1 MELQLLKDIVTIVL
15 IKMDYLQKNKLS
27 TAPRFL
33 IILILC
39 FLILI
44 MLTIAHESFSSKQES
59 VDISIVNSS
68 FIPLSNTDGN
78 QIKVNIEY
86 TLENEK
92 LHNQLV
98 NGVMEVYASNGTLI
112 RTTSIPSGFTLQT
125 DGGEH
130 MFRTTI
136 HDMFLKRVSVKVLF
150 TDLSKEIPLSNA
162 VTDDLKLEGV
172 STTD

>member
-1 MELQLLKDIVTIVL
+1 
-15 IKMDYLQKNKLS
+15 MDYLQKNKLS